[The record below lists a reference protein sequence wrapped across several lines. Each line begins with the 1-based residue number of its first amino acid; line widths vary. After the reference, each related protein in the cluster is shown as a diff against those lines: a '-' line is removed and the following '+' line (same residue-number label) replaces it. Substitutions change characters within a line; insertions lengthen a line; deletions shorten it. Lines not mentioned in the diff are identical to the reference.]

1 MVTVNKCCWKTVCSQ
16 RHEYYRIRKQK
27 RFLMKKQFEKAVE
40 QAVKVSLT
48 DEQFATLVSFCYKVG
63 TKAKSLLRFYPI

>member
-1 MVTVNKCCWKTVCSQ
+1 MSIIEKKA
-16 RHEYYRIRKQK
+16 EEI
-27 RFLMKKQFEKAVE
+27 LGEDLKQFEKAVE
-40 QAVKVSLT
+40 QAVKVSLI